1 MLILKII
8 VEKTIQRLEKTVFVY
23 GKEKRCGYSRPLY
36 LLYDTD
42 TGHLIRY
49 VDTCTLRHLI
59 ADGEV
64 LYNPQIDKEG
74 QVKIANI
81 SMELLPTV
89 VQYNSGQSYDTV
101 RSCVIVGLY
110 QKEGQ
115 TEGVK
120 VYYQGSL
127 QDITVPQLIAS
138 KIPIFNCMIV
148 DNRLVQK
155 VKGLPILPYK
165 QMSIPP
171 KPPVQVKP
179 VKKSV
184 GATPACKAVNRA
196 KVKVVE
202 GGTIK
207 AKKECSVG
215 HKILPPPVK
224 TPSVK
229 GSKNCEFETLAG
241 QQNEQGGRMVIQ
253 IPAGVEEIL
262 PNAFKGYP
270 QLYCVAMD
278 LSSPPRYDKQNTFP
292 EGCHIVDS
300 HGLYVGTGGVSKERL
315 GEIKTVVIPYGVT
328 EIAEGAFKNS
338 TVQRVIM
345 PDSVKKIGAEA
356 FYSCKSLT
364 EVVFP
369 ATLQAIGSDAFA
381 FTGLKEITIKKVGKI
396 GFGAFHFTP
405 LKNVAIWEWDQID
418 DETYHTFYGCE
429 NLTNLS
435 LPTGMKQIPAKFC
448 YGCKNLESIRIP
460 YGVERINFGAF
471 EGCKKLTQVELP
483 STLKEIGSCA
493 FRGTAIARI
502 ELPSGLQRIYTD
514 AFADCEGLAFPHLP
528 ERPENCNVEQGA
540 FMNMPKNSKS
550 EQPAGSLYGTI
561 AEAVYRSMYKF

>member
-8 VEKTIQRLEKTVFVY
+8 VEKTVFLY

-89 VQYNSGQSYDTV
+89 VQYNSGQSYETV

-138 KIPIFNCMIV
+138 KIPILNCMIV

-369 ATLQAIGSDAFA
+369 ATIQEIGSDAFA
-381 FTGLKEITIKKVGKI
+381 YTGIQELTIQKVGKI
-396 GFGAFHFTP
+396 GSGAFHGSKIKKAT
-405 LKNVAIWEWDQID
+405 IGEWGQID
-418 DETYHTFYGCE
+418 EETLNIFSGCE
-429 NLTNLS
+429 ELTSLYLLS
-435 LPTGMKQIPAKFC
+435 RMDEIPYKFC
-448 YGCKNLESIRIP
+448 YGCKNLVSIQIP
-460 YGVERINFGAF
+460 YGVKRINFGAF
-471 EGCKKLTQVELP
+471 EGCKKLTKVELP
-483 STLKEIGSCA
+483 STLQEIETYA
-493 FRGTAIARI
+493 FKGTALTRI
-502 ELPSGLQRIYTD
+502 DFPSGLQRIHTE
-514 AFADCEGLAFPHLP
+514 AFADCAGLAFPHMPALP
-528 ERPENCNVEQGA
+528 QNCKVEQGA
-540 FMNMPKNSKS
+540 FMNMPAYNSNS
-550 EQPAGSLYGTI
+550 EQPAGSLYCTI
-561 AEAVYRSMYKF
+561 AGAVYRSMYKF